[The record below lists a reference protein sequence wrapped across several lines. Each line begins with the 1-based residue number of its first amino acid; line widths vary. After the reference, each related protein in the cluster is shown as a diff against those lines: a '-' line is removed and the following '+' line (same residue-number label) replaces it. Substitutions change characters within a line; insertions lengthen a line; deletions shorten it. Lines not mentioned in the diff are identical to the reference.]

1 MPKIGHII
9 PLKPITL
16 NNLQGIFSEKET
28 KIQLSET
35 NQLLTD
41 INVNN
46 LYRKSQEDY
55 ISIFNS
61 NNKYHMINNLS
72 ANFLL
77 NWLILDLWSCILTI

>member
-1 MPKIGHII
+1 MPQIGHII
-9 PLKPITL
+9 PLKSITL
-16 NNLQGIFSEKET
+16 SNLQGIFSEKET

-41 INVNN
+41 INLNN
-46 LYRKSQEDY
+46 LCRKSQEDY

-61 NNKYHMINNLS
+61 NNKCHMINNLS

-77 NWLILDLWSCILTI
+77 N

>member
-1 MPKIGHII
+1 M
-9 PLKPITL
+9 
-16 NNLQGIFSEKET
+16 QGIFSGKET
-28 KIQLSET
+28 KIQPSET
-35 NQLLTD
+35 NQLLTE
-41 INVNN
+41 INLNN

-77 NWLILDLWSCILTI
+77 N